1 MTATK
6 ATENVICEIKTVS
19 CPFEEGKPIIWLDDI
34 KNNNKD
40 RPKIISGIT
49 KGEELKKIKKGL
61 AGIFDILVYEK
72 PIITPIIVAKVAD
85 KEAIF
90 ILV

>member
-6 ATENVICEIKTVS
+6 ATEKVICDIKSVS

-34 KNNNKD
+34 KNNNKES
-40 RPKIISGIT
+40 PKIISGIT

-61 AGIFDILVYEK
+61 AGIFDILVNEK
-72 PIITPIIVAKVAD
+72 PIITPMIVANVAER
-85 KEAIF
+85 EAIF
-90 ILV
+90 RLV